1 MANPRNL
8 KKLIELQKLG
18 SARLEQALAAA
29 NARKGALDEEREAL
43 IAMQDRR
50 YDGDTLDIDPS
61 LLIKRLGTNAA
72 ESQQLEQ
79 RLESQ
84 RKALLQEQRRVGLLE
99 ERLTDAENDRE
110 RRELSSLIEEFISR
124 KTTNRSQNPDWAQNR
139 G

>member
-1 MANPRNL
+1 MTNPRNL

-18 SARLEQALAAA
+18 SARLEQALATA

-50 YDGDTLDIDPS
+50 YDGDALNIDPS
-61 LLIKRLGTNAA
+61 LLIKRLGANAI

-99 ERLTDAENDRE
+99 DRLTDVENDRE

-124 KTTNRSQNPDWAQNR
+124 KTTNRSQNPD
-139 G
+139 

>member
-29 NARKGALDEEREAL
+29 NARTGALDEEREAL

-124 KTTNRSQNPDWAQNR
+124 KTTNRLQNPD
-139 G
+139 

>member
-1 MANPRNL
+1 MRS
-8 KKLIELQKLG
+8 G
-18 SARLEQALAAA
+18 
-29 NARKGALDEEREAL
+29 EAL

-124 KTTNRSQNPDWAQNR
+124 KTTNRLQNPD
-139 G
+139 

>member
-1 MANPRNL
+1 MTNPRNL
-8 KKLIELQKLG
+8 KKLIGLQKLG

-50 YDGDTLDIDPS
+50 YDGDALNIDPS
-61 LLIKRLGTNAA
+61 LLIKRLGNNAA

-84 RKALLQEQRRVGLLE
+84 RKALLQEQRRVELLE
-99 ERLTDAENDRE
+99 DRLTDAENDRE
-110 RRELSSLIEEFISR
+110 RRELSSLIEDFISR
-124 KTTNRSQNPDWAQNR
+124 KTTNRPQNPD
-139 G
+139 

>member
-18 SARLEQALAAA
+18 SARLEQVLAAA

-124 KTTNRSQNPDWAQNR
+124 KTTNRSQNPD
-139 G
+139 

>member
-1 MANPRNL
+1 MTNPRNL

-29 NARKGALDEEREAL
+29 NARKGALEEERAAL

-50 YDGDTLDIDPS
+50 YDGDALNIDPS
-61 LLIKRLGTNAA
+61 LLIRRLGNNAA

-79 RLESQ
+79 RLDVQ
-84 RKALLQEQRRVGLLE
+84 RKALLQEQRRVELLE
-99 ERLTDAENDRE
+99 DRLTEIRNERD

-124 KTTNRSQNPDWAQNR
+124 KTTNRPQGPD
-139 G
+139 

>member
-1 MANPRNL
+1 MTNPRNL
-8 KKLIELQKLG
+8 KKLIGLQKLG

-50 YDGDTLDIDPS
+50 YDGDALNIDPS
-61 LLIKRLGTNAA
+61 LLIKRLGNNAA

-84 RKALLQEQRRVGLLE
+84 RKALLQEQRRVELLE
-99 ERLTDAENDRE
+99 DRLTDAENDRE

-124 KTTNRSQNPDWAQNR
+124 KTTNRPQNPD
-139 G
+139 

>member
-1 MANPRNL
+1 MTNPRNL

-29 NARKGALDEEREAL
+29 NARKGALAEERAAL

-50 YDGDTLDIDPS
+50 YDGDALNIDPS
-61 LLIKRLGTNAA
+61 LLIRRLGNNAA

-79 RLESQ
+79 RLDVQ
-84 RKALLQEQRRVGLLE
+84 RKALLQEQRRVELLE
-99 ERLTDAENDRE
+99 DRLTETRNERD

-124 KTTNRSQNPDWAQNR
+124 KTTNRPQGPD
-139 G
+139 

>member
-1 MANPRNL
+1 MTNPRNL

-29 NARKGALDEEREAL
+29 HARKGALDEEREAL

-50 YDGDTLDIDPS
+50 YDGDALNIDPS
-61 LLIKRLGTNAA
+61 LLIRRLGNNAA

-79 RLESQ
+79 RLQSQ
-84 RKALLQEQRRVGLLE
+84 RKALLQEQRRVELLE
-99 ERLTDAENDRE
+99 DRLTDTRNERE

-124 KTTNRSQNPDWAQNR
+124 KTTNRSQGPD
-139 G
+139 

>member
-1 MANPRNL
+1 MTNPRNL

-29 NARKGALDEEREAL
+29 NARKGALEEERAAL

-50 YDGDTLDIDPS
+50 YVGDALNIDPS
-61 LLIKRLGTNAA
+61 LLIRRLGNNAA

-79 RLESQ
+79 RLDVQ
-84 RKALLQEQRRVGLLE
+84 RKALLQEQRRVELLE
-99 ERLTDAENDRE
+99 DRLTEIRNERD

-124 KTTNRSQNPDWAQNR
+124 KTTNRPQGPD
-139 G
+139 

>member
-1 MANPRNL
+1 MTNPRNL

-124 KTTNRSQNPDWAQNR
+124 KTTNRSQNPD
-139 G
+139 

>member
-1 MANPRNL
+1 MTNPRNL

-29 NARKGALDEEREAL
+29 NARKGALAEERAAL

-50 YDGDTLDIDPS
+50 YVGDALNIDPS
-61 LLIKRLGTNAA
+61 LLIRRLGNNAA

-79 RLESQ
+79 RLDVQ
-84 RKALLQEQRRVGLLE
+84 RKALLQEQRRVELLE
-99 ERLTDAENDRE
+99 DRLTETRNERD

-124 KTTNRSQNPDWAQNR
+124 KTTNRPQGPD
-139 G
+139 

>member
-1 MANPRNL
+1 MTDPRNL

-50 YDGDTLDIDPS
+50 YDGDALNIDPS
-61 LLIKRLGTNAA
+61 LLIRRLGSNAA

-79 RLESQ
+79 RLDTQ
-84 RKALLQEQRRVGLLE
+84 RKALLQEQRRVELLE
-99 ERLTDAENDRE
+99 DRLADAKSDRE
-110 RRELSSLIEEFISR
+110 RRELANLIEEFISR
-124 KTTNRSQNPDWAQNR
+124 KTTNSSQGPD
-139 G
+139 

>member
-1 MANPRNL
+1 MTNPRNL

-50 YDGDTLDIDPS
+50 YDGDALNIDPS
-61 LLIKRLGTNAA
+61 LLIKRLGNNAA
-72 ESQQLEQ
+72 ESLQLEQ

-84 RKALLQEQRRVGLLE
+84 RKALLQEQRRVELLE

-124 KTTNRSQNPDWAQNR
+124 KTTNRPQNPD
-139 G
+139 

>member
-1 MANPRNL
+1 MTNPRNL

-50 YDGDTLDIDPS
+50 YDGDALNIDPS
-61 LLIKRLGTNAA
+61 LLIKRLGNNAA

-84 RKALLQEQRRVGLLE
+84 RKALLQEKRRVELLE
-99 ERLTDAENDRE
+99 DRLTDAENDRE

-124 KTTNRSQNPDWAQNR
+124 KTTNRPQNPD
-139 G
+139 

>member
-1 MANPRNL
+1 MTNPRNL

-29 NARKGALDEEREAL
+29 NARKGALAEERAAL

-50 YDGDTLDIDPS
+50 YDGDALNIDPS
-61 LLIKRLGTNAA
+61 LLIRRLGNNAA

-79 RLESQ
+79 RLGVQ
-84 RKALLQEQRRVGLLE
+84 RKALLQEQRRVELLE
-99 ERLTDAENDRE
+99 DRLTETRNERK

-124 KTTNRSQNPDWAQNR
+124 KTTNRPQGPD
-139 G
+139 

>member
-1 MANPRNL
+1 MTNPRNL

-29 NARKGALDEEREAL
+29 NARKNALDEEREAL

-50 YDGDTLDIDPS
+50 YDGDALNIDPS
-61 LLIKRLGTNAA
+61 LLIKRLGSNAA

-84 RKALLQEQRRVGLLE
+84 RKALLQEQRRVELLE
-99 ERLTDAENDRE
+99 DRLTDAQNDRE

-124 KTTNRSQNPDWAQNR
+124 KTTNRPQNPD
-139 G
+139 

>member
-1 MANPRNL
+1 MTNPRNL

-29 NARKGALDEEREAL
+29 NARKGALEEERAAL

-50 YDGDTLDIDPS
+50 YVGDALNIDPS
-61 LLIKRLGTNAA
+61 LLIRRLGNNAA

-79 RLESQ
+79 RLDVQ
-84 RKALLQEQRRVGLLE
+84 RKALLQEQRRVELLE
-99 ERLTDAENDRE
+99 DRLTETRNERD

-124 KTTNRSQNPDWAQNR
+124 KTTSRSQGPD
-139 G
+139 

>member
-1 MANPRNL
+1 MTNPRNL

-29 NARKGALDEEREAL
+29 NARKDALDEERAAL
-43 IAMQDRR
+43 IAMQNRR

-72 ESQQLEQ
+72 ESQLLGQ

-124 KTTNRSQNPDWAQNR
+124 KTTNRSQNPD
-139 G
+139 

>member
-1 MANPRNL
+1 MTNPRNL

-29 NARKGALDEEREAL
+29 NARKGALAEERAAL

-50 YDGDTLDIDPS
+50 YDGDALNIDPS
-61 LLIKRLGTNAA
+61 LLIRRLGNNAA

-79 RLESQ
+79 RLGVQ
-84 RKALLQEQRRVGLLE
+84 RKALLQEQRRVELLE
-99 ERLTDAENDRE
+99 DRLTETRNERD

-124 KTTNRSQNPDWAQNR
+124 KTTNRPQGPD
-139 G
+139 

>member
-1 MANPRNL
+1 MTNPRNL

-18 SARLEQALAAA
+18 SARLEQALATA
-29 NARKGALDEEREAL
+29 NARKDALDEEREAL

-50 YDGDTLDIDPS
+50 YDGDALNIDPS
-61 LLIKRLGTNAA
+61 LLIKRLGNNAA

-84 RKALLQEQRRVGLLE
+84 RKALLQEQRRVELLE
-99 ERLTDAENDRE
+99 DRLTDAENDRD

-124 KTTNRSQNPDWAQNR
+124 KTTNRPQNPD
-139 G
+139 

>member
-1 MANPRNL
+1 MTKPRNL

-29 NARKGALDEEREAL
+29 NARKDALDEEREAL

-84 RKALLQEQRRVGLLE
+84 RKALLQEQRRVELLE

-124 KTTNRSQNPDWAQNR
+124 KTTNRSQNPD
-139 G
+139 

>member
-1 MANPRNL
+1 MTNPRNL

-50 YDGDTLDIDPS
+50 YDGDALNIDPS
-61 LLIKRLGTNAA
+61 LLIRRLGSNAA

-79 RLESQ
+79 RLQSQ
-84 RKALLQEQRRVGLLE
+84 RKALLQEQRRVELLE
-99 ERLTDAENDRE
+99 DRLTDTRNERE

-124 KTTNRSQNPDWAQNR
+124 KTTNRSQGPD
-139 G
+139 